1 DAGMPFQFSAEGA
14 ISGGLSVLRLGLLIS
29 LGFLFTETTSGAPLR
44 EGLEWA
50 IKPLGKLGVRT
61 RNWSLA
67 VSVTLQFIPWVLGK
81 ISSLQLALASRG
93 NRKRERMRWTPK
105 QISLMAVPLLLQVIS
120 MGDELATAI
129 EARGYDPSK
138 PRTPWLVLRWRRRDT
153 AAVLIAVLA
162 AALLWWTSA

>member
-1 DAGMPFQFSAEGA
+1 LQFSSGGA
-14 ISGGLSVLRLGLLIS
+14 LNGGLSVLRLGLLIS

-50 IKPLGKLGVRT
+50 IAPLGKLGVRT

-67 VSVTLQFIPWVLGK
+67 VSVTLQFIPWILGR

-93 NRKRERMRWTPK
+93 NRKRGWGRWTPK
-105 QISLMAVPLLLQVIS
+105 HISLMAVPLLLQVIS

-153 AAVLIAVLA
+153 AALLLSALA
-162 AALLWWTSA
+162 AALLWRASF